1 VSRLTVRRSM
11 VWQLGWADR
20 RSGSVTR
27 VWFRAVSIL
36 KWVYGAKIRP
46 PFLHGRARFVQKIRT
61 AEARLSWAPRTFW
74 PGGDARRSA
83 TPVTEGDGDTLK
95 TGNLNSRRGCIRRRS
110 RDMYFEQFY
119 LTCLAHASYLIA
131 SEGEAA
137 VVDPQRDVD
146 IYLKAAEEQNC
157 KIRYIFETHLHAD
170 FVSGHKELAART
182 GAKIYIGAQ
191 ANAGF
196 PHVALTDGF
205 EVKMGAVLIRALETP
220 GHTPE
225 SVCLVLTDESATD
238 ATKPA
243 QPSAVLTGD
252 TLFIGDVG
260 RPDLSRTHTPRQLAG
275 MLYDSL
281 HNKLLTLPD
290 AVTVYPAHGAG
301 SLCGR
306 AMRAERSS
314 TIATERL
321 TNYALQ
327 IASRDEFIAQL
338 TTNLPAR
345 PEYFLEDAE
354 INRSGAATLT
364 ELPPLAAF
372 SPAEVEALLRQGAV
386 VNVNVLDVRPADE
399 FAAGHVPGSIC
410 IALSGQFA
418 SWAGGILG
426 IHSKPVLIGD
436 TDAQIEEAR
445 LRLARVGIE
454 DLRGYLAGGLAE
466 WRKAGLAVTQTP
478 QISPAELNQK
488 LREGNWRAA
497 DIVDVR
503 REGEWQAGHIADVPC
518 SALDTF
524 PKELPAIDQ
533 ERPVAVHCKSGYRS
547 MVACSLL
554 ERAGHRNVVNVA
566 GGFDA
571 WHAAGLPEVAEQLAK
586 A

>member
-1 VSRLTVRRSM
+1 
-11 VWQLGWADR
+11 
-20 RSGSVTR
+20 
-27 VWFRAVSIL
+27 
-36 KWVYGAKIRP
+36 
-46 PFLHGRARFVQKIRT
+46 
-61 AEARLSWAPRTFW
+61 
-74 PGGDARRSA
+74 
-83 TPVTEGDGDTLK
+83 
-95 TGNLNSRRGCIRRRS
+95 
-110 RDMYFEQFY
+110 MYFEQFY
-119 LTCLAHASYLIA
+119 LTCLAHASYLIG

-146 IYLKAAEEQNC
+146 IYLKAAGEQNL

-182 GAKIYIGAQ
+182 GATIYIGAQ
-191 ANAGF
+191 ARAEF
-196 PHVALTDGF
+196 PHLPLTDGF
-205 EVKMGAVLIRALETP
+205 EVKMGALRIRALETP

-225 SVCLVLTDESATD
+225 SVCLVILDEQEST
-238 ATKPA
+238 
-243 QPSAVLTGD
+243 QPCAVLTGD

-275 MLYDSL
+275 LLYDSL
-281 HNKLLTLPD
+281 HQKLLTLPD
-290 AVTVYPAHGAG
+290 AVKVYPAHGAG

-314 TIATERL
+314 TIGTERL

-345 PEYFLEDAE
+345 PKYFLEDAE

-364 ELPPLAAF
+364 ELPPLPGL
-372 SPAEVEALLRQGAV
+372 SPAEVQTLLQQNASI
-386 VNVNVLDVRPADE
+386 NVLDVRPSDD
-399 FAAGHVPGSIC
+399 FAAAHVPGSIG

-426 IHSKPVLIGD
+426 IHSKPILVGE

-454 DLRGYLAGGLAE
+454 DLRGYLAGGVAAWRRQGLPLA
-466 WRKAGLAVTQTP
+466 KTP
-478 QISPAELNQK
+478 QISVQELNQK
-488 LREGNWRAA
+488 LREGSVRPL
-497 DIVDVR
+497 DVLDVR
-503 REGEWQAGHIADVPC
+503 RESEWQAGHIAQVQC
-518 SALDTF
+518 RALDTF
-524 PKELPAIDQ
+524 AQRLPAMDR

-547 MVACSLL
+547 MIACSLL
-554 ERAGHRNVVNVA
+554 ERAGHRNVLNVA

-571 WHAAGLPEVAEQLAK
+571 WHAAGLPEVSEQLARV
-586 A
+586 